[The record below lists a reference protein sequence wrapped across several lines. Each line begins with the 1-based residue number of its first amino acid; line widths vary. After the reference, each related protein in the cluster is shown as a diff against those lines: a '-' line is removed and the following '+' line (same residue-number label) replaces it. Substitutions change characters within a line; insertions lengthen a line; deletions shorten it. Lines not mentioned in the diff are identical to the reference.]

1 MAAYDHLA
9 TTPEIADDLGITRQQ
24 VVNLIKD
31 GVLTAVKDD
40 KGRYRLDRK
49 QAHAQYAARKRFE
62 YSNRWPDNSK
72 PDYTAHDLTPQEW
85 LSIVSEVDRWYDWGA
100 RVELLNCAFRISKRV
115 CDIDGLPDDARPG
128 IIDAI
133 REEIYSSLKALETF
147 DGTICADMPQRGAC
161 PRFGCAE
168 TCEVLENG
176 GDCYGNDG
184 NPEALCF
191 AEVIHFAEYFEE
203 SDSFELHDPINPAA
217 FGGDGG
223 DGESDRGEQGA
234 PVEA

>member
-1 MAAYDHLA
+1 
-9 TTPEIADDLGITRQQ
+9 
-24 VVNLIKD
+24 
-31 GVLTAVKDD
+31 
-40 KGRYRLDRK
+40 
-49 QAHAQYAARKRFE
+49 
-62 YSNRWPDNSK
+62 
-72 PDYTAHDLTPQEW
+72 
-85 LSIVSEVDRWYDWGA
+85 
-100 RVELLNCAFRISKRV
+100 
-115 CDIDGLPDDARPG
+115 
-128 IIDAI
+128 
-133 REEIYSSLKALETF
+133 
-147 DGTICADMPQRGAC
+147 
-161 PRFGCAE
+161 
-168 TCEVLENG
+168 VLENG